1 MHLDEK
7 MLADYMLQLSL
18 CCMQAIAFL
27 LHYEFILLHYIT
39 SLYVAICYM
48 HSGCVQLH

>member
-27 LHYEFILLHYIT
+27 LHYEFISIALHYIT
-39 SLYVAICYM
+39 AICHM